1 MHEVPKIETAALLTT
16 NKCIKFQSKTDLLNT
31 WDSKQTQEPRVCI
44 NNIEK
49 DIKHTLPLLANSKT
63 ATFHQI

>member
-1 MHEVPKIETAALLTT
+1 MHEVPNTKITALLTT
-16 NKCIKFQSKTDLLNT
+16 NKCIKFQSETGPLNT

-44 NNIEK
+44 NNLEK

-63 ATFHQI
+63 TTFHQI